1 MRRNKSVKLYIIIVL
16 VLIIGFMAAGVKIF
30 ADRISENSEAGEAA
44 VNIKEIQKI
53 DRLLS
58 EQSFR
63 PDPVKAALGKYD
75 GNASLTTPEFQK
87 VLTDILKT
95 HCS

>member
-44 VNIKEIQKI
+44 VNIKEIQNRQI
-53 DRLLS
+53 AFRAELQARS
-58 EQSFR
+58 GQSGSR
-63 PDPVKAALGKYD
+63 
-75 GNASLTTPEFQK
+75 Q
-87 VLTDILKT
+87 I
-95 HCS
+95 

>member
-63 PDPVKAALGKYD
+63 PDPVKAASHGSDQRGKLICLALQFFHIFTY
-75 GNASLTTPEFQK
+75 FF
-87 VLTDILKT
+87 
-95 HCS
+95 